1 MKNYLAGNS
10 FLFGLCFFY
19 SGYPVLF
26 KLSDGGDMD
35 RITYGFIITMVAAL
49 VALGWT
55 ANIYRDKYQ
64 EQTKVTE
71 RLQGEVDGQSSII
84 AGQSLQFNRFNQIA
98 AAAGQYGVTVQA
110 KTQEKE
116 IEYRRI
122 IEKEPTCDLLIPA
135 DIANGLLGYTYRLR
149 DTALHANTSG
159 INSDGSTATAT
170 SPITYCQA
178 VLWIGQLL
186 AAIDQANNQ
195 LAEIDKLDM

>member
-1 MKNYLAGNS
+1 MNINFSWRMMAIG
-10 FLFGLCFFY
+10 
-19 SGYPVLF
+19 VL
-26 KLSDGGDMD
+26 
-35 RITYGFIITMVAAL
+35 L
-49 VALGWT
+49 VALVVAGRI
-55 ANIYRDKYQ
+55 ADRYRDKYQ
-64 EQTKVTE
+64 EQTKATE

-149 DTALHANTSG
+149 ATALHANTSG
-159 INSDGSTATAT
+159 VNSDGSAATAT

-195 LAEIDKLDM
+195 LADIARVEEGRNGGG